1 MTVQAIQ
8 DAILAL
14 PEQGQIELEEW
25 LAGRWDAQME
35 RDFSPG
41 GRGAK
46 LIERVDAEIDG
57 GQFRPLD
64 PR

>member
-1 MTVQAIQ
+1 MSVEAIK

-14 PEQGQIELEEW
+14 PEQEQIELEEW
-25 LAGRWDAQME
+25 LADRWDAQME

-46 LIERVDAEIDG
+46 LMERVDAEIDAG
-57 GQFRPLD
+57 KFRSLD
-64 PR
+64 R